1 MWRDSW
7 YEQSKCEYVRTVGDA
22 MRFALR
28 SVTKIGDSITEQ
40 TVTMWPYSSIARSV
54 WGLAAFPNNEWPD
67 SYVGMATCVTL
78 NVGAYILA
86 ILVLTLVA
94 LNWDIVTDFLRIHVI
109 LALDVKYHVYD
120 KHRRIEP
127 DEQEDDGTRSDM

>member
-1 MWRDSW
+1 MDEVKLLAGSSL
-7 YEQSKCEYVRTVGDA
+7 YSDRTNVY
-22 MRFALR
+22 L
-28 SVTKIGDSITEQ
+28 TKS
-40 TVTMWPYSSIARSV
+40 M
-54 WGLAAFPNNEWPD
+54 
-67 SYVGMATCVTL
+67 
-78 NVGAYILA
+78 
-86 ILVLTLVA
+86 LTLVA